1 MAGTLGLT
9 TQTESSPSTLISG
22 DVHLMKKIVLASG
35 SGTVARGTVLGQI
48 TASYKWAPLAP
59 AASDGTQV
67 ARCILAELE
76 SAVVPADDDLVA
88 NAYFAG
94 MYRDA
99 DLVWPSGITN
109 SQKAAAL
116 QQLADRG
123 ILVIEEG
130 DPLTIS

>member
-59 AASDGTQV
+59 AANDGTQV
-67 ARCILAELE
+67 ARGILAELE

-94 MYRDA
+94 MYRDT
-99 DLVWPSGITN
+99 DLVWPPGITN